1 MATNHLDGG
10 IKLKK
15 YLAAAL
21 ALIIL
26 TVSAPP
32 AEASHIDRIEVMSQN
47 LYIGADL
54 SKLLTGQATP
64 ADLLKTVTQTNYPAR
79 AVEIAQAIDDF
90 NPDLIG
96 LQEVT
101 LITVFTFDG
110 QGNPVVLQ
118 QDDYLQTLM
127 DELEIVD
134 DRYEVA
140 ASVNNADVTLPIDP
154 VNGIFGRVID
164 RDVVLYRK
172 TTTSIDLESVE
183 TDNFDAV
190 FTPSF
195 AGVDI
200 PFLRGYVALNAQVHG
215 RDFRFVNTHFEVSAA
230 EGGVCVSPDGTEFPC
245 QDEQARELVDVLAD
259 DGLPTIL
266 VGDINAEP
274 GMDAYNTIDD
284 AGYTDTWTI
293 RYPRPVEEGF
303 TCCQSPTLDNVESQL
318 SQRIDHIFIEDSIDP
333 VLTRTTVVGDWD
345 QRKTKTD
352 PPLWY
357 SDHGGP
363 WARLYLD

>member
-1 MATNHLDGG
+1 M
-10 IKLKK
+10 KK

-21 ALIIL
+21 ALLIL
-26 TVSAPP
+26 TISAPP

-54 SKLLTGQATP
+54 SRLLAPPPAIPATP
-64 ADLLKTVTQTNYPAR
+64 ADLLKTVEQTNYPAR
-79 AVEIAQAIDDF
+79 AVEIAQGIDDF

-101 LITVFTFDG
+101 LITVFTLDA
-110 QGNPVVLQ
+110 QGNPIILEQ
-118 QDDYLQTLM
+118 HDYLQTLM
-127 DELEIVD
+127 DELKIVD
-134 DRYEVA
+134 DRYKVA
-140 ASVNNADVTLPIDP
+140 ASVTNADVTLPIDLE
-154 VNGIFGRVID
+154 NRIFGRVVD
-164 RDVVLYRK
+164 RDVVLYRH
-172 TTTSIDLESVE
+172 TTTSIDPKSVVA
-183 TDNFDAV
+183 DNFDAV
-190 FTPSF
+190 FTPSL
-195 AGVDI
+195 GDVPI
-200 PFLRGYVALNAQVHG
+200 PFLRGYIALDARVHG
-215 RDFRFVNTHFEVSAA
+215 RDFRFVNTHLEVSAA
-230 EGGVCVSPDGTEFPC
+230 EGGLCVSPDGVFAC
-245 QDEQARELVDVLAD
+245 QDAQAVELVEVLAD

-274 GMDAYNTIDD
+274 GMNAYNTIDQ

-293 RYPRPVEEGF
+293 RYRYPVELGF
-303 TCCQSPTLDNVESQL
+303 TCCQSETLDNVESQL
-318 SQRIDHIFIEDSIDP
+318 TQRIDHIFIEDSIDP
-333 VLTRTTVVGDWD
+333 VWTRTTVVGDWD